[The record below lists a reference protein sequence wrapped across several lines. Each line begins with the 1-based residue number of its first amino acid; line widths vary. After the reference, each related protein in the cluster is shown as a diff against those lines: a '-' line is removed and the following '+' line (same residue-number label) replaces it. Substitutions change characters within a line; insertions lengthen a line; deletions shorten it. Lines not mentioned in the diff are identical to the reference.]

1 MQNKRRRDRNGEYR
15 PILRCPRR
23 GCQTSRSVRQGNVFF
38 QYTDINQK
46 IHSNLTLCEI
56 LELVFFF
63 VMEIPMH
70 STVTLTGKS
79 FNTITDWFNMCREVC
94 GSIIQAR
101 GQMTGDDDNP
111 IQIDEARFAGRRKY
125 NRGRMLIGDE
135 RPLSEDSDAEVANNR
150 NHGRRIDG
158 PWVFGLKKGHDC
170 RYFYV
175 QRLGSVIHSDEW
187 PAYRSLNTLGYRHL
201 TVNHQQNYVDPA
213 SGANTQSIERSW
225 LDAKIKIL
233 RKMRGVPNQLLQSHL
248 DHYYWKLWRKNGD
261 LFDEFLNDIRT
272 VYR

>member
-1 MQNKRRRDRNGEYR
+1 
-15 PILRCPRR
+15 
-23 GCQTSRSVRQGNVFF
+23 
-38 QYTDINQK
+38 
-46 IHSNLTLCEI
+46 
-56 LELVFFF
+56 
-63 VMEIPMH
+63 MEIPMH

-79 FNTITDWFNMCREVC
+79 FNTITDWFNMCREREC
-94 GSIIQAR
+94 
-101 GQMTGDDDNP
+101 
-111 IQIDEARFAGRRKY
+111 
-125 NRGRMLIGDE
+125 
-135 RPLSEDSDAEVANNR
+135 EV
-150 NHGRRIDG
+150 
-158 PWVFGLKKGHDC
+158 
-170 RYFYV
+170 
-175 QRLGSVIHSDEW
+175 GSVIHSDEW

-248 DHYYWKLWRKNGD
+248 DHYCWKLWRKNGD

>member
-1 MQNKRRRDRNGEYR
+1 
-15 PILRCPRR
+15 
-23 GCQTSRSVRQGNVFF
+23 
-38 QYTDINQK
+38 
-46 IHSNLTLCEI
+46 
-56 LELVFFF
+56 
-63 VMEIPMH
+63 MEIPMH

-158 PWVFGLKKGHDC
+158 LWVFGLKKGHDC

-175 QRLGSVIHSDEW
+175 HRRDAHTLITIIQRECEVGSVI
-187 PAYRSLNTLGYRHL
+187 L
-201 TVNHQQNYVDPA
+201 NHQQNYVDPA

-248 DHYYWKLWRKNGD
+248 DHYCWRLWRKNGD